1 MIQFFFIQIF
11 FQMQKSVQITS
22 QGSFLCFLS
31 VYVSVFDYL
40 IKSQG
45 SFLCFL
51 SVYVFD
57 YLINKKVL
65 CKEARRKLKRRSYFS
80 IEN

>member
-1 MIQFFFIQIF
+1 
-11 FQMQKSVQITS
+11 MQKSVQIKS

-31 VYVSVFDYL
+31 VSVYVFDYL
-40 IKSQG
+40 SQVKVV
-45 SFLCFL
+45 SLLCFL

-65 CKEARRKLKRRSYFS
+65 CKEARRKQKRSYFS
-80 IEN
+80 IENK